1 MAKPTGLSSTGEV
14 VSLIIQLFVA
24 EGDCDT
30 FLPRAFSLAIAK
42 NDTNRERATVIIAML
57 VSRALDDPAMLVPQK
72 IALSREL

>member
-30 FLPRAFSLAIAK
+30 F
-42 NDTNRERATVIIAML
+42 
-57 VSRALDDPAMLVPQK
+57 
-72 IALSREL
+72 